1 MKPAPVLRRVNA
13 FRTTLAAIV
22 LASSLTL
29 AGCDDDPPTDPT
41 PTPTTT
47 TVVFS
52 SNLAMGG
59 SSTRSFEVTRAGIVS
74 ATLTGVGNS
83 DTLKVGLG
91 IGIPLADGTGCV
103 LSRSV
108 ETVAGT
114 TAQLELDV
122 DTGKYCLQIY
132 DPGTLTGVVAFS
144 INLVYPS

>member
-1 MKPAPVLRRVNA
+1 MTPALA
-13 FRTTLAAIV
+13 LRTTLAAIV
-22 LASSLTL
+22 LASSMTL
-29 AGCDDDPPTDPT
+29 AGCDDDPPTTPT

-47 TVVFS
+47 TVVFT

-59 SSTRSFEVTRAGIVS
+59 SSTRSFEVTRNGTVS

-83 DTLKVGLG
+83 TTLKVVLG
-91 IGIPLADGTGCV
+91 IGIPLADGSGCV

-108 ETVAGT
+108 ETAAGT
-114 TAQLELDV
+114 TSQLELTV

-144 INLVYPS
+144 INLVFPS